1 MRKVSMKYLATVAIV
16 LVPMTSFG
24 AAAVKFKHLV
34 SAYVDDKGGGLK
46 RPEGVACGERSVF
59 IVADTGNGRLLRF
72 TFQDGTLGD
81 RVEIKVPQ
89 LSNPLRVQ
97 INSKGEIYALDGKRR
112 RIVRLSPEGEFKG
125 YLEPRGL
132 PAPVSYI
139 PKSLIIDNK
148 DNIYILDVFSGRVL
162 VLNPEGRYQK
172 HVTFPEDYGFF
183 SDLSVDVQGTIYLID
198 GPQAMVFS
206 ATKTSRRFSPLT
218 KSLKEYASFPTSLT
232 VDSRGQIYV
241 VDRHG
246 SGIVILGQDGSF
258 QGRQLSMG
266 WKEGLLYYPS
276 QLCINE
282 RGEIF
287 IADRNNNRIQI
298 FTVVQ

>member
-1 MRKVSMKYLATVAIV
+1 MRKVSMRFLATVAIV
-16 LVPMTSFG
+16 LVPMMSLG
-24 AAAVKFKHLV
+24 AAAVKFKHMLSV
-34 SAYVDDKGGGLK
+34 YSDDKGGSIK
-46 RPEGVACGERSVF
+46 HPEGVACGERSVF

-81 RVEIKVPQ
+81 RAEIKVPQ

-97 INSKGEIYALDGKRR
+97 INSKGEIYSLDGKRR

-183 SDLSVDVQGTIYLID
+183 CDLSVDVQGTIYLID

-206 ATKTSRRFSPLT
+206 ATKASRRFSPLT

-241 VDRHG
+241 VDQHG

-266 WKEGLLYYPS
+266 WKEGLLSYPS

>member
-1 MRKVSMKYLATVAIV
+1 MRKVSMKFLVMVAIA
-16 LVPMTSFG
+16 LVPLTSFG
-24 AAAVKFKHLV
+24 AAAVKFKHKLSV
-34 SAYVDDKGGGLK
+34 YSDDKGGGLK
-46 RPEGVACGERSVF
+46 LPEGVACSERSLF

-72 TFQDGTLGD
+72 TLKDGTLGD
-81 RVEIKVPQ
+81 GGDIKVPQ

-172 HVTFPEDYGFF
+172 HIKFPEDYGFF

-206 ATKTSRRFSPLT
+206 ATKGSRRFSSLT
-218 KSLKEYASFPTSLT
+218 KSLKEYMSFPTSLT
-232 VDSRGQIYV
+232 VDSRGRIYI
-241 VDRHG
+241 VDQHG

-258 QGRQLSMG
+258 QGR
-266 WKEGLLYYPS
+266 
-276 QLCINE
+276 
-282 RGEIF
+282 R
-287 IADRNNNRIQI
+287 
-298 FTVVQ
+298 